1 VNFLFCHGIL
11 QWLAA
16 KEELH
21 SSEEDEEDKA
31 LFDLEAIEKK
41 RQKEIE
47 EWRSQQLA
55 SGGALE
61 NANFQPLG
69 TLDWFVSTGH
79 YFLVDRL

>member
-1 VNFLFCHGIL
+1 M
-11 QWLAA
+11 Q
-16 KEELH
+16 
-21 SSEEDEEDKA
+21 
-31 LFDLEAIEKK
+31 
-41 RQKEIE
+41 

-79 YFLVDRL
+79 NFLVDRL